1 MDEILKPVVA
11 GATVI
16 AYGAL
21 LSVGFWIGRKGIDFA
36 ERKLVER
43 QVLKDLRA
51 IKAQKDAEE
60 AKKA

>member
-11 GATVI
+11 GATVV

-36 ERKLVER
+36 EQKLVER
-43 QVLKDLRA
+43 QVLKDL
-51 IKAQKDAEE
+51 KAMKAKQDAE
-60 AKKA
+60 KAEKV